1 MMLRTKAPSDE
12 GAVTEGDWG
21 RENTGISMFFSPS
34 GALRH
39 LPHQREALGVRLLK
53 QSDKPEFG
61 DGAFL
66 VAFGGL
72 FAN

>member
-1 MMLRTKAPSDE
+1 MMLCTKAPSDE

-39 LPHQREALGVRLLK
+39 LKFGMLATGKHIYPNSLRYPHQREALDCASIETER
-53 QSDKPEFG
+53 
-61 DGAFL
+61 
-66 VAFGGL
+66 
-72 FAN
+72 